1 MTFILKLISRRE
13 FKVCA
18 FTKMCRQ
25 SRTAAV
31 FSICRQQ
38 INFKSSGVMTK
49 KELLDEELQ
58 ATGCTPPTFLS
69 QVILFPQYCYQ
80 VTCYHGL

>member
-1 MTFILKLISRRE
+1 
-13 FKVCA
+13 
-18 FTKMCRQ
+18 
-25 SRTAAV
+25 
-31 FSICRQQ
+31 
-38 INFKSSGVMTK
+38 MTK